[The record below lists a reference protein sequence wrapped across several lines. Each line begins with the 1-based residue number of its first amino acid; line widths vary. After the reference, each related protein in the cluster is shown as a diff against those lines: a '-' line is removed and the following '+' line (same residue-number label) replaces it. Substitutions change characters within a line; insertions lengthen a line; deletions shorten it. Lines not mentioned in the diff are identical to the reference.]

1 MIKQLLICLA
11 IFLFLIN
18 DNLHAQT
25 RLLVTPS
32 YKQIAL
38 TNQTVVQLNL
48 ETVVNLYAASVTIL
62 YDHNVVNY
70 SGMVNGN
77 VLSGLVFSN
86 HTTNSI
92 TIDLSNVN
100 LNQFSGSGIMFSVT
114 FTAVGLGTSPVTISD
129 VKLRDN
135 NNNVLPV
142 DTSLGSINV
151 TGPTTSLSISPVSQ
165 IVKGAG
171 TVSVQILVDNASNL
185 HSASVTIGFDSTIL
199 RYSSVSNGTFLQSN
213 SMGYSVFMY
222 KTLYPNSASPNQ
234 VKVDQA
240 ILGNASVTGSGLLF
254 TINFTT
260 NHSGQTPIS
269 IDDFVLLDLNSNVI
283 SATPISG
290 SVIVSTNLSPRVF
303 LQSLFNGTTMNTTLN
318 SLSYLP
324 LNQPY
329 SGAPWNYRGSESV
342 AAGFFSTHR
351 NIADWILIEL
361 RSGISGGSLVSKRA
375 AFLLNN
381 GNIVDLDGSSSLS
394 FPGTVAGN
402 YYIVIRHRFTLETWS
417 ANTQAL
423 DCATI
428 SYDFTT
434 SATQAFGGNMIL
446 KGGKYCLYS
455 GDVNQDGLVDSGDIL
470 LIDND
475 YTNYLFGPGLVT
487 DVNGDG
493 VVDSGD
499 ILITDNNY
507 TNYIFSAKPAGAP
520 GAKHITRT
528 LRVKSQDKTGK

>member
-1 MIKQLLICLA
+1 MTKQLLICLA
-11 IFLFLIN
+11 IFLSLCN
-18 DNLHAQT
+18 DYFPAQT

-32 YKQIAL
+32 FKQIAL

-48 ETVVNLYAASVTIL
+48 ENVVNLYAASVTIL
-62 YDHNVVNY
+62 YDQNVVNY
-70 SGMVNGN
+70 VGMVNGN

-86 HTTNSI
+86 HTSNSI

-100 LNQFSGSGIMFSVT
+100 LNQFTGSGVMFSVT

-135 NNNVLPV
+135 NNNPLPV

-151 TGPTTSLSISPVSQ
+151 TGPTTSLFVSPVSQ
-165 IVKGAG
+165 IVNSAG
-171 TVSVQILVDNASNL
+171 TVSIQILVNNVSNL

-199 RYSSVSNGTFLQSN
+199 RYSSISNGTFLQSN

-222 KTLYPNSASPNQ
+222 KTFYPNSASPNQ

-254 TINFTT
+254 TLNFTT

-269 IDDFVLLDLNSNVI
+269 IIDFVLLDLNSNVI
-283 SATPISG
+283 SASPFSG
-290 SVIVSTNLSPRVF
+290 SVTVSTNLSSRVI
-303 LQSLFNGTTMNTTLN
+303 LQGPFNGTIMNTTLN

-329 SGAPWNYRGSESV
+329 SGAPWNYSGSESV
-342 AAGFFSTHR
+342 PAGFFSLHS
-351 NIADWILIEL
+351 NIVDWILIEL
-361 RSGISGGSLVSKRA
+361 RSGTSVGSIVSKRA

-423 DCATI
+423 DCATV

-434 SATQAFGGNMIL
+434 SATQAYGNNMVL

-455 GDVNQDGLVDSGDIL
+455 GDVNQDGLIDTGDL
-470 LIDND
+470 GLIDND
-475 YTNYLFGPGLVT
+475 YSKYLGGYFGT
-487 DVNGDG
+487 DLDGDG
-493 VVDSGD
+493 IVDSGD
-499 ILITDNNY
+499 MGQCDNNY
-507 TNYIFSAKPAGAP
+507 SLYVFVARP
-520 GAKHITRT
+520 
-528 LRVKSQDKTGK
+528 